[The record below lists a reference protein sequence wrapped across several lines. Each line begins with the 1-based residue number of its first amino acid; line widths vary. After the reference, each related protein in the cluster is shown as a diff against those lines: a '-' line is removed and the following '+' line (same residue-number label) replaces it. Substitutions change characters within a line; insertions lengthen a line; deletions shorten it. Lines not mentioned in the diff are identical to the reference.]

1 MTAAALQ
8 QYVYKRLGL
17 DAKGANELIGRRVT
31 FLRGVLHAG
40 SQMPEEN
47 MGTGALHVWSTF
59 DRILI
64 THFKSNPSMKDV
76 ARLMEVCE
84 AVVAAFDENL
94 EEATKQSKVLIPV
107 LSEMENLI
115 QLCQPSDKFR
125 SSKEFAQALRTFVN
139 KFRPDQVAAFM
150 YYLLALSGAD
160 VQISEFERV
169 CLNTLFARVP
179 PVDGVNVKLRYKIIG
194 TMLGDILQELQN
206 DAGFEDVQQDVNDG
220 REFIGPPV

>member
-1 MTAAALQ
+1 MTAALQ

-31 FLRGVLHAG
+31 FLRGILHEG
-40 SQMPEEN
+40 SQMPEDQ

-64 THFKSNPSMKDV
+64 AHFRNHSSMKDV

-84 AVVAAFDENL
+84 AVVSAFDENL

-115 QLCQPSDKFR
+115 RLCQPSDKFK
-125 SSKEFAQALRTFVN
+125 SSNEFAQALRGFVD
-139 KFRPDQVAAFM
+139 KFNSDQVAAFM
-150 YYLLALSGAD
+150 YYLLALSGAAN
-160 VQISEFERV
+160 VEISAFERV
-169 CLNTLFARVP
+169 CLTKLLVRAP
-179 PVDGVNVKLRYKIIG
+179 QVDGVNMQLRYKIIG
-194 TMLGDILQELQN
+194 TMLNDILQDLQN
-206 DAGFEDVQQDVNDG
+206 DTGFEDVQQNVNDG